1 MENIEN
7 VKKMVSA
14 LKSINQDI
22 ERKPKC
28 FMTPLQVKA
37 TEETLYKISGIKV
50 NINSIRD
57 FKELEEYYQKKYWSK
72 DISDYARKQL
82 TNGCYSKIRVI
93 FRNYRKELK

>member
-7 VKKMVSA
+7 VKKLVSA

-57 FKELEEYYQKKYWSK
+57 FKELEEYYQKK
-72 DISDYARKQL
+72 
-82 TNGCYSKIRVI
+82 
-93 FRNYRKELK
+93 LKLLEALKGKGETDEVREQV